1 VASTS
6 GGSPWRIRSQVMT
19 GEDTAPSNLETILRP
34 GQTVAG
40 KYCVE
45 SLIAA
50 GGMAAVWS
58 GVHLSTGK
66 RVALKVI
73 LRSFALTPGADELFR
88 SEALVASRVNHP
100 NVVTIFDVVEH
111 EGRTCIVMELLDGE
125 DLGAYF
131 ARKGLLSVQ
140 EALALLLPAMHGVAA
155 ANAQGVV
162 HRDLKPQN
170 VFLCMGP
177 DGRVVTTKIL
187 DFGIS
192 VMAAQASAQRTT
204 TVQLSTHGTPAY
216 MSPEHITGAPNIDE
230 RADVYGFGV
239 ILFEALAG
247 QVPFVGDPGPV
258 LLMRILEEPAPELTR
273 FRPDIPREMDAIIE
287 RAIAK
292 NPDDRFPTLNHF
304 IETLEQHFL
313 PRSPMLRALTPMVGV
328 PLLASGSGPSG
339 LADPIVQVARRPEPS
354 GGYESSVTKALFVLP
369 RSGTA
374 KDEEESSRPP
384 ALPEN
389 TSDPRSL
396 SRDDVE
402 LAPPARD
409 MQMRVR
415 VRRLLAIA
423 SFVGVTAAGLGWVLI
438 PDRARHRPTDHR
450 PEATAGPTT
459 PRSMPPVAAPVGT
472 GEASPLVHPQ
482 QVPERHVQA
491 LPSRVD
497 KMPTDGLSWSHSH
510 REAKPRAMRAVSRP
524 RAMRS
529 PGVRGKSAEPAPD
542 HASKAEPTPNPSSL
556 IPPPQRTGPRAGSL
570 SPDDF

>member
-1 VASTS
+1 
-6 GGSPWRIRSQVMT
+6 MT
-19 GEDTAPSNLETILRP
+19 GEDVVPSNLETILRP

-45 SLIAA
+45 GLIAA

-58 GVHLSTGK
+58 GVNLSTGK
-66 RVALKVI
+66 RVVLKVI

-88 SEALVASRVNHP
+88 REALVASRVNHP
-100 NVVTIFDVVEH
+100 NVVTIFDVVDH

-125 DLGAYF
+125 DLGSYF
-131 ARKGLLSVQ
+131 ARKGLLRVQ

-192 VMAAQASAQRTT
+192 VMAAQASGQRTT

-216 MSPEHITGAPNIDE
+216 MSPEHITGAPEIDE

-247 QVPFVGDPGPV
+247 QVPFVGAPGPA
-258 LLMRILEEPAPELTR
+258 LLMRILEEPAPKLTL

-313 PRSPMLRALTPMVGV
+313 PRPPMLRALTPMVGV
-328 PLLASGSGPSG
+328 PLLASGRGPSG
-339 LADPIVQVARRPEPS
+339 VAGPIVQAAQRPEPS
-354 GGYESSVTKALFVLP
+354 GGHDTSVTKALYVLP
-369 RSGTA
+369 RPATP
-374 KDEEESSRPP
+374 KDEEPTRPP
-384 ALPEN
+384 APSEN
-389 TSDPRSL
+389 PSDPRSL
-396 SRDDVE
+396 GGDDVDGDT
-402 LAPPARD
+402 LARA
-409 MQMRVR
+409 MQSRAK
-415 VRRLLAIA
+415 VRRWLAVA
-423 SFVGVTAAGLGWVLI
+423 SFVGVTAAGLGWVLV
-438 PDRARHRPTDHR
+438 PNRHPTR
-450 PEATAGPTT
+450 QTGYQPEATVVPTM
-459 PRSMPPVAAPVGT
+459 PVSLPPVAVPVKTSGP
-472 GEASPLVHPQ
+472 GPIVHPQ
-482 QVPERHVQA
+482 PVPERHVQD
-491 LPSRVD
+491 LPSRAD
-497 KMPTDGLSWSHSH
+497 AMPTDSLSWTHSH
-510 REAKPRAMRAVSRP
+510 REAKPRAMRAVPRTRTMRP
-524 RAMRS
+524 S
-529 PGVRGKSAEPAPD
+529 GSRGKSSEPAPD
-542 HASKAEPTPNPSSL
+542 HASEIVSTPNPSSL
-556 IPPPQRTGPRAGSL
+556 IPAPQRTGPRAGSL